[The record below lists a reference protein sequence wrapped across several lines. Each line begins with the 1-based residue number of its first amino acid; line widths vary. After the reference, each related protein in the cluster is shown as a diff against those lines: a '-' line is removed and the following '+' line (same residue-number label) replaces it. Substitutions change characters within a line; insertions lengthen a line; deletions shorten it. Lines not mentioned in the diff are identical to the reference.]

1 MAASNGYQALH
12 NYQEEGEFPVNGKI
26 FKNHERDQQVGQ
38 VCYSSPNPTPI
49 SASIVTPISASL
61 TNAPIQSP
69 SGGFSPVHE
78 MQNALAA
85 QMHPSVRAAAEPKI
99 GIVKRLTERVATFL
113 SVQKTSRGATLHLID
128 RLARLGPPMIAII
141 MAATA
146 YVVTV
151 IMPLMPVHALI
162 WGGLVSS
169 AGIVLFKRNR
179 AFLTGDACVAARPIY
194 FRACHTA
201 NLLAF
206 SVSFSAGLILFGERA
221 FTAGIGF
228 QVFGVTGLA
237 LFLGA
242 LMQLAHGRAIL
253 AMLGPL
259 MASLV
264 FLFANN
270 GLPSHF
276 FMITMFMFALLAL
289 GLGVLF
295 VGILKHAQATYPRTT
310 LQEKGANR
318 ARTEYRR
325 KALPSLANG
334 KPIASSRNEPKSLPI
349 KGSAQLA

>member
-1 MAASNGYQALH
+1 MAVSNGYQALH
-12 NYQEEGEFPVNGKI
+12 NYEKEGNFPVNGKI
-26 FKNHERDQQVGQ
+26 YENHKSNQQVGQ

-61 TNAPIQSP
+61 TNAPMRSA

-78 MQNALAA
+78 MQNELAA
-85 QMHPSVRAAAEPKI
+85 QMHPSFWGVAEPED
-99 GIVKRLTERVATFL
+99 GIVQRLTQRVATFL
-113 SVQKTSRGATLHLID
+113 SIQKTSRGATLHLID
-128 RLARLGPPMIAII
+128 RLAKLAPPLIAII

-146 YVVTV
+146 YLVTV
-151 IMPLMPVHALI
+151 IMPLMPVQALI

-169 AGIVLFKRNR
+169 AGILLFKRNR

-259 MASLV
+259 LASLV

-270 GLPSHF
+270 GLPGHL
-276 FMITMFMFALLAL
+276 FMITMCMFALLAL
-289 GLGVLF
+289 GLGVLC

-325 KALPSLANG
+325 KALPSLANN
-334 KPIASSRNEPKSLPI
+334 KPNSATRNQPKSFPI
-349 KGSAQLA
+349 ERSAQLA